1 MTRIAVEAID
11 ATSFDVTV
19 EARKTTRHRVT
30 VSPGYLRE
38 LTGGKGTAE
47 DLVRRSFEFLLE
59 REPNT
64 SILTTFDLRLI
75 GSYFPEYE
83 EIIRRRV
90 QS

>member
-1 MTRIAVEAID
+1 MTRISVNAID

-30 VSPGYLRE
+30 VSPGYHRT
-38 LTGGKGTAE
+38 LTGGSIPAE
-47 DLVRRSFEFLLE
+47 ELVRRSFEFLLE

-64 SILTTFDLRLI
+64 SILTTFDLRVI

-83 EIIRRRV
+83 ETIRKRPV
-90 QS
+90 